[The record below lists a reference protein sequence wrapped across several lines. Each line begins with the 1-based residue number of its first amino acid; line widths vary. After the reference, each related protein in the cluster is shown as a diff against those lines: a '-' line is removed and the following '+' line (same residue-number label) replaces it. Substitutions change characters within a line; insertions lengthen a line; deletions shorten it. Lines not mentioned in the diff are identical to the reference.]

1 MIKCP
6 TGTGSRVSQLSH
18 TQRIAETQDFQ
29 VSHLQSHLGQ
39 PVGTR
44 GTSGTFGTAGTGGT
58 NGTEVVVSGE
68 PQVLRPFHRGEVL
81 SIAEAALLAGKSVR
95 TIRDWCLLHDLGR
108 RIGGQWAV
116 SKVTLAMWLDG
127 NKAALA
133 AYLAGDR
140 GSPTVTA
147 YFERCDVQLPW
158 QTRAAD
164 NRSENQCYRNQ
175 THRGMEAR

>member
-1 MIKCP
+1 MTSKCP
-6 TGTGSRVSQLSH
+6 TGTGYRVSQLSH
-18 TQRIAETQDFQ
+18 TPKIAETQGFQ
-29 VSHLQSHLGQ
+29 VSHLLSQVGQ
-39 PVGTR
+39 PV

-58 NGTEVVVSGE
+58 NGTEVAFSGG

-81 SIAEAALLAGKSVR
+81 SIAEAAHLAGKSVR

-127 NKAALA
+127 NKEALA

-140 GSPTVTA
+140 SSPTVTA
-147 YFERCDVQLPW
+147 YFERCDVPLPW

-175 THRGMEAR
+175 KARWDALPR